1 MALTSGKNGKA
12 HVLEISNRASVQKLT
27 LTDVA
32 GITNSLDNHY
42 SGLNTNAHQIGN
54 IAGLQAELNSK
65 ALSSHAHSISDVTNL
80 QTELDNKADSFY
92 GFTGSLSVVTAVNFG
107 SSTVTTKTIV
117 MENGIVTS
125 IV

>member
-12 HVLEISNRASVQKLT
+12 HVLEISNRAAVQKLT

-32 GITNSLDNHY
+32 GITASLENHY

-54 IAGLQAELNSK
+54 IAGLQAALNAKADDSEL
-65 ALSSHAHSISDVTNL
+65 AG
-80 QTELDNKADSFY
+80 KADSFY
-92 GFTGSLSVVTAVNFG
+92 GFTGSLSVVTSVDFG

-117 MENGIVTS
+117 MENGIITE
-125 IV
+125 II

>member
-12 HVLEISNRASVQKLT
+12 HVLELSNRASIQKLT

-54 IAGLQAELNSK
+54 IAGLQVVLDDK
-65 ALSSHAHSISDVTNL
+65 ADIIHEHAITDIAGL
-80 QTELDNKADSFY
+80 PEELDNKADSFT

-107 SSTVTTKTIV
+107 TSSVTTKTIV
-117 MENGIVTS
+117 IENGI
-125 IV
+125 IIEIL